1 MAEGKRLVIFGDS
14 IAKGV
19 TYQDGRYHL
28 CSEHNF
34 DALAQ
39 KGITVSNFAKM
50 GACSDT
56 VLTIA
61 KKRLDACEGAQVI
74 LSFGGNDCDFDWQAV
89 SDHPEEKHLPK
100 IAAETFAENYRA
112 LVKLLR
118 QAGSSVWM
126 TSLVPLEAHRFLNHV
141 SQGRSKEH
149 ILSWLGDADRIF
161 KQLSECAVKALEGL
175 DVEQVRAVTVTTFGV
190 DGALVDASGS
200 QLYPVISWKC
210 PRTAEVMK
218 NIGKYISQE
227 ELDRIS
233 GVGAFAFNTI
243 YKLVWIKE
251 NRPELLEKAHAW
263 LFISNLLA
271 YKLTGV
277 MATDRTMAGTSQLTD
292 LETGDF
298 SELILNRLGL
308 RRGLFPPTVDAGETI
323 GVLTPE
329 AAAAMGIPA
338 LEGVPVISAGHD
350 TQFAIF
356 GSGADRDQPVLS
368 SGTWEILMAR
378 SAQARLTREDYED
391 GATAEFDAEPGLLN
405 PGLQWLGSGIIE
417 WVKAAC
423 FRGESYD
430 TMDAEAAAIP
440 PGCDGVTMVP
450 DFLASGDRKGSIGGL
465 VLGRTRG
472 HIYRAAMEALTWRL
486 KSRLRRLESVGGF
499 KSEFLIL
506 VGGGAR
512 NSVWTQM
519 RADILR
525 IPVKVSEVS
534 ESTVLGASM
543 FAFAVAG
550 VYSTPEQA
558 RDAFGITYRTYMPGP
573 QEAAYE
579 KLNH

>member
-1 MAEGKRLVIFGDS
+1 MYSLCLDCGATNVRAMVVDEQGVIAGKASQPNATLPG
-14 IAKGV
+14 
-19 TYQDGRYHL
+19 
-28 CSEHNF
+28 EEN
-34 DALAQ
+34 
-39 KGITVSNFAKM
+39 
-50 GACSDT
+50 
-56 VLTIA
+56 
-61 KKRLDACEGAQVI
+61 
-74 LSFGGNDCDFDWQAV
+74 
-89 SDHPEEKHLPK
+89 PEFH
-100 IAAETFAENYRA
+100 
-112 LVKLLR
+112 
-118 QAGSSVWM
+118 VW
-126 TSLVPLEAHRFLNHV
+126 
-141 SQGRSKEH
+141 
-149 ILSWLGDADRIF
+149 DADRIF
-161 KQLSECAVKALEGL
+161 QQLSECAVQALNGL
-175 DVEQVRAVTVTTFGV
+175 DADKVRAVTVTTFGV
-190 DGALVDASGS
+190 DGALVDAEGR

-218 NIGKYISQE
+218 HIGKYISQE
-227 ELDRIS
+227 ELDWIS

-243 YKLVWIKE
+243 YKLVWLKE

-271 YKLTGV
+271 YKLTGI

-298 SELILNRLGL
+298 SPFILDRLGL
-308 RRGLFPPTVDAGETI
+308 RRDLFPPTVDAGEII

-329 AAAAMGIPA
+329 AAASIGIPA
-338 LEGVPVISAGHD
+338 LAGVPVISAGHD

-378 SAQARLTREDYED
+378 SAQARLTPEDYAD

-423 FRGESYD
+423 FHGETYD
-430 TMDAEAAAIP
+430 TMDAEAALIP

-450 DFLASGDRKGSIGGL
+450 DFLASGNRKGSINGL

-543 FAFAVAG
+543 FAFAGAG
-550 VYSTPEQA
+550 VYSTPEEA

-579 KLNH
+579 NLNH